1 MAHIGHQQTLGVD
14 LLAMQYVLN
23 NGFFERIDPCGS
35 QPGGVSIDDQLQ
47 NSKLPIQKT
56 RPSSLPLTALGA
68 ICSSARPSIPRSSAR
83 GTRARSLRKF
93 TPELIESLEF
103 KLAR

>member
-1 MAHIGHQQTLGVD
+1 LGSALSASIPV
-14 LLAMQYVLN
+14 
-23 NGFFERIDPCGS
+23 GPS
-35 QPGGVSIDDQLQ
+35 PGVCIDDQLQ
-47 NSKLPIQKT
+47 NGTLPIQKT

-93 TPELIESLEF
+93 APELIESLEF